1 MHHAVDPQG
10 METVEAVEEDVKP
23 AAVAAAEPEPVRL
36 TDVPVLL
43 FVRGVALLL
52 TLVSVVVGLHWYLG
66 ARLIRDAAVPAPY
79 ALVLWTVLWGA
90 FASIFGGFIGGRVL
104 PRPLARV
111 AQWVGFVW
119 MGAFGLLLTGVAASD
134 LVLWAASKVTVVDGA
149 WQQLRALA
157 VAGAVLPAMG
167 YGAWVARRPRV
178 KRLEV
183 KLPGLGQALD
193 GFKVVQ
199 LSDVHIGET
208 LGRAFAAQVTAQV
221 NALSPDVVVITG
233 DLIDG
238 SPKKLRDE
246 VAPFAGLRARDGVFY
261 VTGNHEYY
269 HGASA
274 WEAEGRRLGMTV
286 LHNEHR
292 VLERGG
298 DRLVLAGVTDLE
310 GARFSAAHAPRVDLA
325 FAGAPAAPRILLA
338 HQPRFAKQ
346 AAAHRVS
353 LMLAGHTHGGQIFPF
368 SLFVRLQQPV
378 IKGWATIAGVLTYTS
393 NGTGYWGPPFRLG
406 PRGEITELTLRA

>member
-1 MHHAVDPQG
+1 
-10 METVEAVEEDVKP
+10 METVEAVDDEVKP
-23 AAVAAAEPEPVRL
+23 AAVAAAEPEAVSL

-43 FVRGVALLL
+43 FARGLALLL

-79 ALVLWTVLWGA
+79 AQVLWTVLWGS
-90 FASIFGGFIGGRVL
+90 FASIFAGFVGGRVL

-119 MGAFGLLLTGVAASD
+119 MGAFGLLLTGTAASD
-134 LVLWAASKVTVVDGA
+134 LVLWGAAQVTAVDGA
-149 WQQLRALA
+149 WQEGRALA
-157 VAGAVLPAMG
+157 VAGLVVPALL
-167 YGAWVARRPRV
+167 YGGWVARRPVV
-178 KRLEV
+178 KRLEL
-183 KLPGLGQALD
+183 KIPGLGQGLD
-193 GFKVVQ
+193 GLKVVQ
-199 LSDVHIGET
+199 LSDVHLGET
-208 LGRAFAAQVTAQV
+208 LGRAFAEQVTAQV

-233 DLIDG
+233 DLVDG

-246 VAPFAGLRARDGVFY
+246 VAPLSGLRAREGVFY

-269 HGASA
+269 HGAAA

-292 VLERGG
+292 VVERGG
-298 DRLVLAGVTDLE
+298 ARLVIAGVTDVE

-325 FAGAPAAPRILLA
+325 FAGAPAAPRLLLA

-346 AAAHRVS
+346 AAEHRVS
-353 LMLAGHTHGGQIFPF
+353 LMLSGHTHGGQIYPFNYLVRATFPW
-368 SLFVRLQQPV
+368 V
-378 IKGWATIAGVLTYTS
+378 KGLYREVVDGRDAHIYVNRGA
-393 NGTGYWGPPFRLG
+393 GYWGPPMRLG
-406 PRGEITELTLRA
+406 SPPEISKLILTS